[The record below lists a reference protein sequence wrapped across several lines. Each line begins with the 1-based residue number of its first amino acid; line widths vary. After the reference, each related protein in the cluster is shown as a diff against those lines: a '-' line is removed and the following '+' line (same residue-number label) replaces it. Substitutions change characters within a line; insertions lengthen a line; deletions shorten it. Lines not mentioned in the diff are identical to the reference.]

1 MKNKKGLS
9 QVVTTLIIILLVLV
23 AIGIIWGVVS
33 NLLDKSKGTIESSA
47 KCMDLDVKA
56 TKVVDNSDGSFD
68 VTLTRTANGEDISG
82 VKVVIY
88 SNNSLNTEVIDVA
101 YAIAQLETSIQ
112 QANST
117 TYENGFPAGSKVA
130 KIDVT
135 PYFTDDSGVDQ
146 LCSVT
151 ASKEF

>member
-33 NLLDKSKGTIESSA
+33 NLLDKSKGTIESST

-88 SNNSLNTEVIDVA
+88 SNNSMFYPRLALYTNISVSNRKPLFLVLLN
-101 YAIAQLETSIQ
+101 
-112 QANST
+112 
-117 TYENGFPAGSKVA
+117 
-130 KIDVT
+130 
-135 PYFTDDSGVDQ
+135 
-146 LCSVT
+146 
-151 ASKEF
+151 